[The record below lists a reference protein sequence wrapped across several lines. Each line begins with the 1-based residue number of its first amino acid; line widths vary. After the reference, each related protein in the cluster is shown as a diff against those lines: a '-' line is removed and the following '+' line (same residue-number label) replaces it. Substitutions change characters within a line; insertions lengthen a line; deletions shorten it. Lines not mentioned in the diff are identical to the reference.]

1 MQIYRYTD
9 TEMIVMPNSSYL
21 NRKICFLINDDT
33 YLRYKIALLSL
44 HRQDPGKYPANPSVA
59 FRNLMN
65 VTIEEYEK
73 NGGKF

>member
-1 MQIYRYTD
+1 
-9 TEMIVMPNSSYL
+9 MPNNAPL

-44 HRQDPGKYPANPSVA
+44 HRQDPEKYPANPSIA

-65 VTIEEYEK
+65 ATIEEYEQK
-73 NGGKF
+73 GGKF